1 MPLDYRTV
9 NSLWASVLVETLVRL
24 GIRSA
29 VTCPGSRSTPLTMAF
44 AVHPDIDA
52 IPVLDERSGSF
63 FALGLAKRTQTLIPV
78 VCTSGT
84 AAANFFPAL
93 IEAYESGIPLL
104 LLTADRPPELRH
116 CHSGQ
121 TIDQLKLY
129 GNYPIWQAELSLPK
143 ANSKHLAYLRQTIQ
157 YAYDCA
163 LTPGPVHLNI
173 PFEDPLAPIQGQS
186 LTSEGLNPETE
197 ITFFASV
204 KPSPSTQK
212 KLDPQWFQNQESQW
226 RLCPQ
231 GLIVVGEAQ
240 PLDPDHYAQ
249 AVGFLSQHLGW
260 PVLADS
266 LSPLRQFR
274 AANPNLISTYD
285 LLLRDPDLALHLQPE
300 QVIQVGPLPT
310 SKTLRACLQHWDP
323 LVWLIDERT
332 KNLDPLHGRTQ
343 RIPVSIQDLAR
354 AFESIPST
362 SNSLA
367 FNPNYRE
374 RWLKL
379 EQLAAE
385 KINQTMGSETH
396 IFESWIPW
404 LLAQNLPQNVA
415 LVVANSNPVRDMESF
430 WILNDRE
437 TKVYC
442 NRGANGIDG
451 TLSTALGIAHNGI
464 PTFLLTG
471 DLALLHDTNGFLTI
485 PKFQGS
491 LTIMV
496 INNQG
501 GGIFEMLPI
510 AEYDPPFEEY
520 FAMPQ
525 AVEFREL
532 CQTYHVSYQWI
543 QDWDA
548 LLRAIKSDPQPG
560 VRLIEIKTNRKADS
574 QWRKTTL
581 KSMATQV
588 KAALFDP
595 QSEPDLHLSS

>member
-9 NSLWASVLVETLVRL
+9 NSLWASVLVETLARL
-24 GIRSA
+24 GIRYA

-44 AVHPDIDA
+44 AAHPDMDA

-63 FALGLAKRTQTLIPV
+63 FALGLAKRTHTLIPV
-78 VCTSGT
+78 ICTSGT
-84 AAANFFPAL
+84 AAANFFPAV
-93 IEAYESGIPLL
+93 IEAHESGIPLL

-121 TIDQLKLY
+121 TIDQLKIY
-129 GNYPIWQAELSLPK
+129 GNYPVWQAELSLPK
-143 ANSKHLAYLRQTIQ
+143 ADIKHLAYLRQITQ
-157 YAYDCA
+157 YAHDCA

-173 PFEDPLAPIQGQS
+173 PFEDPLAPTKGQS
-186 LTSEGLNPETE
+186 LVFEDLNSETE
-197 ITFFASV
+197 TTFFALV

-212 KLDPQWFQNQESQW
+212 KLDPQWFQDQGSQW
-226 RLCPQ
+226 QHCPR

-240 PLDPDHYAQ
+240 PLDPDQFAQ
-249 AVGFLSQHLGW
+249 AIGYLSQYLGW

-266 LSPLRQFR
+266 LSPLRQFH

-285 LLLRDPDLALHLQPE
+285 LLLRDPDLALQLQPE

-310 SKTLRACLQHWDP
+310 SKTLRACLQQWDP
-323 LVWLIDERT
+323 FVWLIDERA

-343 RIPVSIQDLAR
+343 RIRVSIQDLAG
-354 AFESIPST
+354 AFKPLT
-362 SNSLA
+362 PNSA
-367 FNPNYRE
+367 TFHSNYRE

-379 EQLAAE
+379 EQFATD
-385 KINQTMGSETH
+385 KIHQTMGSETH
-396 IFESWIPW
+396 IFESRIPW

-430 WILNDRE
+430 WIPNDQE
-437 TKVYC
+437 TKIYC

-471 DLALLHDTNGFLTI
+471 DLALLHDTNGFLTL

-491 LTIMV
+491 LTVLV

-520 FAMPQ
+520 FATPQ
-525 AVEFREL
+525 DVDFREL

-543 QDWDA
+543 QDWDS
-548 LLRAIKSDPQPG
+548 LLRLIQSDPKRG
-560 VRLIEIKTNRKADS
+560 VRLIEIKTDRKADS
-574 QWRKTTL
+574 QWRKTTIEGL
-581 KSMATQV
+581 AKQV
-588 KAALFDP
+588 KANFCCP
-595 QSEPDLHLSS
+595 QNELDLSP

>member
-9 NSLWASVLVETLVRL
+9 NSLWASVLVETLARL
-24 GIRSA
+24 GIRYA

-44 AVHPDIDA
+44 AAHPDIDA
-52 IPVLDERSGSF
+52 IPTLDERSGSF
-63 FALGLAKRTQTLIPV
+63 FALGLAKRTHTLIPII
-78 VCTSGT
+78 CTSGT
-84 AAANFFPAL
+84 AAANFFPAV
-93 IEAYESGIPLL
+93 IEAYESGIQLL

-121 TIDQLKLY
+121 TIDQQKIY
-129 GNYPIWQAELSLPK
+129 GNYPVWQAELSLPK
-143 ANSKHLAYLRQTIQ
+143 ADLEHLAYLRQITQ
-157 YAYDCA
+157 YAHDCA

-173 PFEDPLAPIQGQS
+173 PFADPLAPIKGQS
-186 LTSEGLNPETE
+186 LISEDLNPEAETS
-197 ITFFASV
+197 FFARV

-212 KLDPQWFQNQESQW
+212 KLDPHWFQNQASQW
-226 RLCPQ
+226 HRCPC
-231 GLIVVGEAQ
+231 GLIVVGETQ
-240 PLDPDHYAQ
+240 PFDPEQYAQ
-249 AVGFLSQHLGW
+249 AVGVLSQHLGW

-266 LSPLRQFR
+266 LSPLRQFH
-274 AANPNLISTYD
+274 AANPNLVSTYD
-285 LLLRDPDLALHLQPE
+285 LVLRDPDLALHLQPE

-310 SKTLRACLQHWDP
+310 SKTLRACLQQWDP
-323 LVWLIDERT
+323 LVWLIDERS

-343 RIPVSIQDLAR
+343 RIPVSIQDLAS
-354 AFESIPST
+354 AVKSLIP
-362 SNSLA
+362 NSA
-367 FNPNYRE
+367 TFQPNYRE
-374 RWLKL
+374 QWLKL
-379 EQLAAE
+379 EQLATE

-396 IFESWIPW
+396 IFESRIPW
-404 LLAQNLPQNVA
+404 LLAQNLPQKVA
-415 LVVANSNPVRDMESF
+415 LVVANSTPVRDMESF

-491 LTIMV
+491 LTIV
-496 INNQG
+496 LINNQG

-510 AEYDPPFEEY
+510 AEYEPPFEAY

-525 AVEFREL
+525 DVDFREL
-532 CQTYHVSYQWI
+532 CQTYHISYQRI
-543 QDWDA
+543 QDWDC
-548 LLRAIKSDPQPG
+548 LLRAIQSDLKGG

-574 QWRKTTL
+574 QWRKTTIEGL
-581 KSMATQV
+581 AKQV
-588 KAALFDP
+588 KGDFFCPSL
-595 QSEPDLHLSS
+595 